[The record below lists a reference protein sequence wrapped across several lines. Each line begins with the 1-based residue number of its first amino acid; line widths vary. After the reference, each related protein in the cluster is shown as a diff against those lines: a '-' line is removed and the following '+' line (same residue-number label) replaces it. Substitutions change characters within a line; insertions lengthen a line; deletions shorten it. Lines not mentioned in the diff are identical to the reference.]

1 MKTKTRIVLA
11 ALLTFNLALGT
22 FFVYRG
28 LVKQQEPARKIQP
41 AVVSKK
47 SEASYRKA
55 VVQGA
60 IRARTNQL
68 EDCYNSYLQSQP
80 TVVEG
85 SIKIGW
91 DVSPDGEVSAVR
103 VIDNELASA
112 EFADCVAARIRAW
125 DFTPAGNG
133 EVMVIAHKF
142 NFHQRSPANLD
153 FE

>member
-11 ALLTFNLALGT
+11 ALLILNVALGT
-22 FFVYRG
+22 FFLSRG
-28 LVKQQEPARKIQP
+28 LMKQREPPRKIQP
-41 AVVSKK
+41 AVVSNK
-47 SEASYRKA
+47 SKASYRKA

-80 TVVEG
+80 PVPEG

-91 DVSPDGEVSAVR
+91 DVSPEGEVSAVR
-103 VIDNELASA
+103 VIDNDLAVDFA
-112 EFADCVAARIRAW
+112 ECVTARIRAW
-125 DFTPAGNG
+125 EFMPSGDG

-142 NFHQRSPANLD
+142 NFHQRSPASLA